1 MVSPRAAIVMRVML
15 VTLIGTVAAA
25 TPAPLGA
32 ANSVSKRDAELLKQ
46 KVATI
51 TTLGA
56 SPVTRARR
64 TTVTEN
70 ELNAYLAYDADQDLP
85 PGVVEPSIT
94 ILGTG
99 RVSGRA
105 VVDLDSV
112 RKSRSATG
120 MLDPMSYLSGRL
132 PITATGTLTT
142 SNGVGQFQLES
153 AAVSGVPVPKMI
165 LQEIVTHYSRTPLNP
180 AGIGLDDPFALP
192 ARIREIQ
199 VERGQAIIVQ

>member
-1 MVSPRAAIVMRVML
+1 VRAQAVI
-15 VTLIGTVAAA
+15 VTLVLLIGAVAAA
-25 TPAPLGA
+25 GLTADNP
-32 ANSVSKRDAELLKQ
+32 VSKRDAEQLKQ

-56 SPVTRARR
+56 SPVIKARR

-70 ELNAYLAYDADQDLP
+70 ELNAYLAYDAHQDLP
-85 PGVVEPSIT
+85 PGVIEPSIT

-112 RKSRSATG
+112 RKSRSATS

-165 LQEIVTHYSRTPLNP
+165 LQEIVTYYSRTPLNP
-180 AGIGLDDPFALP
+180 GGIGLDDPFALP

>member
-1 MVSPRAAIVMRVML
+1 VRAQAVI
-15 VTLIGTVAAA
+15 VTLVLLIGAVAAA
-25 TPAPLGA
+25 GLTADNP
-32 ANSVSKRDAELLKQ
+32 VSKRDAEQLKQ

-56 SPVTRARR
+56 SPVIKARR

-70 ELNAYLAYDADQDLP
+70 ELNAYLAYDAHQDLP
-85 PGVVEPSIT
+85 PGVVEPSIR

-112 RKSRSATG
+112 RKSRSATS

-165 LQEIVTHYSRTPLNP
+165 LQEIVTYYSRTPLNP
-180 AGIGLDDPFALP
+180 GGIGLDDPFALP

>member
-1 MVSPRAAIVMRVML
+1 VRAQAAVVTLVML
-15 VTLIGTVAAA
+15 TGALAVTA
-25 TPAPLGA
+25 LGA
-32 ANSVSKRDAELLKQ
+32 EDPVSRRDAELLKQ

-56 SPVTRARR
+56 SPVTKARR

-70 ELNAYLAYDADQDLP
+70 ELNAYLAYDAHQDLP

-112 RKSRSATG
+112 RRSRSPTG
-120 MLDPMSYLSGRL
+120 VLDPMNYLTGRL

-165 LQEIVTHYSRTPLNP
+165 LQEIVTFYSRTALNP